1 MLKLRASWGRVGNL
15 GSIDYNYKS
24 LLLGTSYWQE
34 QAQYGVINNATWNN
48 FVYNSTAMNR
58 NLTWETSEQW
68 DLGLDVE
75 LFKNRLALSFD
86 YFDKRTFNLIQKQ
99 TMNWPSS
106 IGLTRC

>member
-48 FVYNSTAMNR
+48 FVYNSSAMNR
-58 NLTWETSEQW
+58 T
-68 DLGLDVE
+68 
-75 LFKNRLALSFD
+75 
-86 YFDKRTFNLIQKQ
+86 
-99 TMNWPSS
+99 
-106 IGLTRC
+106 